1 MKRNRKQ
8 QIIRQKFTLIELLV
22 VIAIIAVLAAM
33 LMPALGKVKDTGR
46 AISCTNNLKQIGLAF
61 KLYFE
66 DNNDMWYQAHIPYN
80 NTTYTWMRITS
91 PYLGFDFQD
100 YRSKGRKVTPYFCPA
115 DANPK
120 MNSYT
125 LNSTNNVLAKSL
137 YAGLDFSPVSKAK
150 YPSKLCHVID
160 GKGNKNNVNDNV
172 GLYTY
177 SYLYAHG
184 DPGDVLARQASR
196 RHSKAA
202 NVLYADLHVAPIRQ
216 QELAGYCQNYYG
228 SKFYQHRSS
237 RDFNN

>member
-125 LNSTNNVLAKSL
+125 LNSTNKALEKSL
-137 YAGLDFSPVSKAK
+137 WAGLDFSPVSKAK

-160 GKGNKNNVNDNV
+160 GKGNRNNATDNV

-177 SYLYAHG
+177 SYLYAQG
-184 DPGDVLARQASR
+184 ATGDVLARQAS

-228 SKFYQHRSS
+228 NKFYQHRSS